1 MKQMK
6 NKLIAGAALASLAFG
21 LVACGDDSSSTVL
34 VVGGDDTE
42 LSSSSNDDASSSSV
56 KAESSSSVAKD
67 ASSSSAA
74 KDESSSSV
82 AKDESSSSAAKD
94 ESSSSVAE
102 ESSSSAED
110 VSSSSAEDV
119 VTAAVFGSD
128 YTTGELRWV
137 INGNKLSEKS
147 VAFFQ
152 DSKVIANGSDLYV
165 LERMKADNITKLN
178 SKELEEKGA
187 EAVVWQISLDD
198 NANPTDMV
206 FSGENAWVALQNAD
220 SLVMISTKDG
230 KISKSIKTTE
240 FAYEG
245 ETSPYIADIELNDGK
260 LYVLMQRYT
269 MDPTTWAT
277 TYPEGLLAIYDAST
291 GALKDTVQ
299 LLKKNPTA
307 MTFFDGNLYVASQG
321 EYNAA
326 YGTDADEERGIEKVN
341 LAEKKS
347 ELVVS
352 GKTLGGGIYAFVA
365 EDGIAYAAVYKAYGN
380 VPLAKVD
387 LAAKKASTVEGI
399 ADAEGSLA
407 VKGGVVYVGDR
418 SYGAEKI
425 FVVKDGKA
433 TAVESVEGALA
444 PYSITL
450 L

>member
-21 LVACGDDSSSTVL
+21 LVACGDDSSSSAL
-34 VVGGDDTE
+34 AAGDDTE
-42 LSSSSNDDASSSSV
+42 LGSSSNDDASSSSV
-56 KAESSSSVAKD
+56 KAESSSSVAK
-67 ASSSSAA
+67 
-74 KDESSSSV
+74 
-82 AKDESSSSAAKD
+82 
-94 ESSSSVAE
+94 E
-102 ESSSSAED
+102 ESSSSAEE

-119 VTAAVFGSD
+119 VTAVVFGTD

-137 INGNKLSEKS
+137 INGKKLSEKS

-165 LERMKADNITKLN
+165 LERMGADNITKLN
-178 SKELEEKGA
+178 PKELEEKV
-187 EAVVWQISLDD
+187 EKAVVWQIPLDD
-198 NANPTDMV
+198 GANPTDIA

-220 SLVMISTKDG
+220 SLVRISTKDG
-230 KISKSIKTTE
+230 KISKSIKTTD

-245 ETSPYIADIELNDGK
+245 ETSPYVADIELNDGK
-260 LYVLMQRYT
+260 LYVLMQRY
-269 MDPTTWAT
+269 MLDPATWAT
-277 TYPEGLLAIYDAST
+277 TYPKGLLAIYDAST
-291 GALKDTVQ
+291 GDLKDTVQ

-307 MTFFDGNLYVASQG
+307 MTFFDGSLYVASQG

-326 YGTDADEERGIEKVN
+326 YGTAADEERGIEKVN

-347 ELVVS
+347 ELIVS
-352 GKTLGGGIYAFVA
+352 GKTLGGGIYAFAA
-365 EDGIAYAAVYKAYGN
+365 EHGIAYAAIYKSYGD
-380 VPLAKVD
+380 VPLAKID
-387 LAAKKASTVEGI
+387 LAAKTASTVEGI

-418 SYGAEKI
+418 SFGAEKV

-433 TAVESVEGALA
+433 SAVETVEGALA

>member
-21 LVACGDDSSSTVL
+21 LVACGDDSSSSALAV
-34 VVGGDDTE
+34 GDDTE

-56 KAESSSSVAKD
+56 KAESSSSVAK
-67 ASSSSAA
+67 
-74 KDESSSSV
+74 
-82 AKDESSSSAAKD
+82 
-94 ESSSSVAE
+94 E
-102 ESSSSAED
+102 ESSSSAEE

-119 VTAAVFGSD
+119 VTAVVFGSD
-128 YTTGELRWV
+128 YKTGELRWV
-137 INGNKLSEKS
+137 INGKKLSEKS
-147 VAFFQ
+147 IAFIQ

-165 LERMKADNITKLN
+165 LERMGADNITKLN
-178 SKELEEKGA
+178 PKELEEKV
-187 EAVVWQISLDD
+187 EKAVVWQIPLDD
-198 NANPTDMV
+198 GANPTDV
-206 FSGENAWVALQNAD
+206 AFSGENAWIALQNAD
-220 SLVMISTKDG
+220 SLVRISTKDG
-230 KISKSIKTTE
+230 KISKSIKTTD

-245 ETSPYIADIELNDGK
+245 ETSPYVADIELNDGK
-260 LYVLMQRYT
+260 LYVLMQRY
-269 MDPTTWAT
+269 MLDPATWAT
-277 TYPEGLLAIYDAST
+277 TYPKGLLAIYDAST
-291 GALKDTVQ
+291 GDLKDTVQ

-307 MTFFDGNLYVASQG
+307 MTFFDGSLYVASQG

-347 ELVVS
+347 ELIVS
-352 GKTLGGGIYAFVA
+352 GKTLGGGIYAFAA
-365 EDGIAYAAVYKAYGN
+365 EHGIAYAAIYKSYGD
-380 VPLAKVD
+380 VPLAKID
-387 LAAKKASTVEGI
+387 LAAKTASTVEGI

-418 SYGAEKI
+418 SFGAEKV

-433 TAVESVEGALA
+433 SAVETVEGALA

>member
-21 LVACGDDSSSTVL
+21 LVACGDDSSSSAL
-34 VVGGDDTE
+34 AAGDDTE

-67 ASSSSAA
+67 
-74 KDESSSSV
+74 ECSSSV
-82 AKDESSSSAAKD
+82 AKDESSSSVAK
-94 ESSSSVAE
+94 E
-102 ESSSSAED
+102 ESSSSAEEVSSSSAEE

-119 VTAAVFGSD
+119 VTAVVFGSD
-128 YTTGELRWV
+128 YKTGELRWV
-137 INGNKLSEKS
+137 INGKKISEKS

-165 LERMKADNITKLN
+165 LERMGADNITKLN
-178 SKELEEKGA
+178 PKELEEKV
-187 EAVVWQISLDD
+187 EKAVVWQIPLDD
-198 NANPTDMV
+198 GANPTDV
-206 FSGENAWVALQNAD
+206 AFSGENAWVALQNAD
-220 SLVMISTKDG
+220 SLVRISTKDG
-230 KISKSIKTTE
+230 KISKSIKTTD

-245 ETSPYIADIELNDGK
+245 ETSPYVADIELNDGK
-260 LYVLMQRYT
+260 LYVLMQRY
-269 MDPTTWAT
+269 MLDPATWAT
-277 TYPEGLLAIYDAST
+277 TYPKGLLAIYDAST
-291 GALKDTVQ
+291 GDLKDTVQ

-307 MTFFDGNLYVASQG
+307 MTFFDGSLYVASQG

-347 ELVVS
+347 ELIVS
-352 GKTLGGGIYAFVA
+352 GKTLGGGIYAFAA
-365 EDGIAYAAVYKAYGN
+365 EHGIAYAAIYKSYGD
-380 VPLAKVD
+380 VPLAKID
-387 LAAKKASTVEGI
+387 LAAKTASTVEGI

-418 SYGAEKI
+418 SFGAEKV

-433 TAVESVEGALA
+433 SAVETVEGALA

>member
-21 LVACGDDSSSTVL
+21 LVACGDDSSSSALAV
-34 VVGGDDTE
+34 GDDTE
-42 LSSSSNDDASSSSV
+42 LSSSSNDDVSSSSV
-56 KAESSSSVAKD
+56 KAESSSSVAK
-67 ASSSSAA
+67 
-74 KDESSSSV
+74 
-82 AKDESSSSAAKD
+82 
-94 ESSSSVAE
+94 E
-102 ESSSSAED
+102 ESSSSAEE

-119 VTAAVFGSD
+119 VTAVVFGTD

-137 INGNKLSEKS
+137 INGKKISEKS

-165 LERMKADNITKLN
+165 LERMGADNITKLN
-178 SKELEEKGA
+178 PKELEEKV
-187 EAVVWQISLDD
+187 EKAVVWQIPLDD
-198 NANPTDMV
+198 GANPTDV
-206 FSGENAWVALQNAD
+206 AFSGENAWVALQNAD
-220 SLVMISTKDG
+220 SLVRISTKDG
-230 KISKSIKTTE
+230 KISKSIKTTD

-245 ETSPYIADIELNDGK
+245 ETSPYVADIELNDGK
-260 LYVLMQRYT
+260 LYVLMQRY
-269 MDPTTWAT
+269 MLDPATWAT
-277 TYPEGLLAIYDAST
+277 TYPKGLLAIYDAST
-291 GALKDTVQ
+291 GDLKDTVQ

-307 MTFFDGNLYVASQG
+307 MTFFDGSLYVASQG

-347 ELVVS
+347 ELIVS
-352 GKTLGGGIYAFVA
+352 GKTLGGGIYAFAA
-365 EDGIAYAAVYKAYGN
+365 EHGIAYAAIYKSYGD
-380 VPLAKVD
+380 VPLAKID
-387 LAAKKASTVEGI
+387 LAAKTASTVEGI

-418 SYGAEKI
+418 SFGAEKV

-433 TAVESVEGALA
+433 SAVETVEGALA

>member
-21 LVACGDDSSSTVL
+21 LVACGDDSSSSAL
-34 VVGGDDTE
+34 AAGDDTE

-67 ASSSSAA
+67 
-74 KDESSSSV
+74 ECSSSV
-82 AKDESSSSAAKD
+82 AKDESSSSVAK
-94 ESSSSVAE
+94 E
-102 ESSSSAED
+102 ESSSSAEE

-119 VTAAVFGSD
+119 VTAVVFGSD
-128 YTTGELRWV
+128 YKTGELRWV
-137 INGNKLSEKS
+137 INGKKISEKS

-165 LERMKADNITKLN
+165 LERMGADNITKLN
-178 SKELEEKGA
+178 PKELEEKV
-187 EAVVWQISLDD
+187 EKAVVWQIPLDD
-198 NANPTDMV
+198 GANPTDV
-206 FSGENAWVALQNAD
+206 AFSGENAWVALQNAD
-220 SLVMISTKDG
+220 SLVRISTKDG
-230 KISKSIKTTE
+230 KISKSIKTTD

-245 ETSPYIADIELNDGK
+245 ETSPYVADIELNDGK
-260 LYVLMQRYT
+260 LYVLMQRY
-269 MDPTTWAT
+269 MLDPATWAT
-277 TYPEGLLAIYDAST
+277 TYPKGLLAIYDAST
-291 GALKDTVQ
+291 GDLKDTVQ
-299 LLKKNPTA
+299 LQKKNPTA
-307 MTFFDGNLYVASQG
+307 MTFFDGSLYVASQG

-347 ELVVS
+347 ELIVS
-352 GKTLGGGIYAFVA
+352 GKTLGGGIYAFAA
-365 EDGIAYAAVYKAYGN
+365 EHGIAYAAIYKSYGD
-380 VPLAKVD
+380 VPLAKID
-387 LAAKKASTVEGI
+387 LAAKTASTVEGI

-418 SYGAEKI
+418 SSGAEKV

-433 TAVESVEGALA
+433 SAVETVEGALA

>member
-21 LVACGDDSSSTVL
+21 LVACGDDSSSSAL
-34 VVGGDDTE
+34 AAGDDTE

-67 ASSSSAA
+67 
-74 KDESSSSV
+74 ECSSSV
-82 AKDESSSSAAKD
+82 AKDESSSSVAK
-94 ESSSSVAE
+94 E
-102 ESSSSAED
+102 ESSSSAEE

-119 VTAAVFGSD
+119 VTAVVFGSD
-128 YTTGELRWV
+128 YKTGELRWV
-137 INGNKLSEKS
+137 INGKKISEKS

-165 LERMKADNITKLN
+165 LERMGADNITKLN
-178 SKELEEKGA
+178 PKELEEKV
-187 EAVVWQISLDD
+187 EKAVVWQIPLDD
-198 NANPTDMV
+198 GANPTDV
-206 FSGENAWVALQNAD
+206 AFSGENAWVALQNAD
-220 SLVMISTKDG
+220 SLVRISTKDG
-230 KISKSIKTTE
+230 KISKSIKTTD

-245 ETSPYIADIELNDGK
+245 ETSPYVADIELNDGK
-260 LYVLMQRYT
+260 LYVLMQRY
-269 MDPTTWAT
+269 MLDPATWAT
-277 TYPEGLLAIYDAST
+277 TYPKGLLAIYDAST
-291 GALKDTVQ
+291 GDLKDTVQ

-307 MTFFDGNLYVASQG
+307 MTFFDGSLYVASQG

-347 ELVVS
+347 ELIVS
-352 GKTLGGGIYAFVA
+352 GKTLGGGIYAFAA
-365 EDGIAYAAVYKAYGN
+365 EHGIAYAAIYKSYGD
-380 VPLAKVD
+380 VPLAKID
-387 LAAKKASTVEGI
+387 LAAKTASTVEGI

-418 SYGAEKI
+418 SFGAEKV

-433 TAVESVEGALA
+433 SAVETVEGALA

>member
-21 LVACGDDSSSTVL
+21 LVACGDDSSSSAL
-34 VVGGDDTE
+34 AAGDDTE

-56 KAESSSSVAKD
+56 KAESSSSVAK
-67 ASSSSAA
+67 
-74 KDESSSSV
+74 
-82 AKDESSSSAAKD
+82 
-94 ESSSSVAE
+94 E
-102 ESSSSAED
+102 ESSSSAEE

-119 VTAAVFGSD
+119 VTAVVFGSD
-128 YTTGELRWV
+128 YKTGELRWV
-137 INGNKLSEKS
+137 INGKKLSEKS
-147 VAFFQ
+147 IAFIQ

-165 LERMKADNITKLN
+165 LERMGADNITKLN
-178 SKELEEKGA
+178 PKELEEKV
-187 EAVVWQISLDD
+187 EKAVVWQIPLDD
-198 NANPTDMV
+198 GANPTDV
-206 FSGENAWVALQNAD
+206 AFSGENAWVALQNAD
-220 SLVMISTKDG
+220 SLVRISTKDG
-230 KISKSIKTTE
+230 KISKSIKTTD

-245 ETSPYIADIELNDGK
+245 ETSPYVADIELNDGK
-260 LYVLMQRYT
+260 LYVLMQRY
-269 MDPTTWAT
+269 MLDPATWAT
-277 TYPEGLLAIYDAST
+277 TYPKGLLAIYDAST
-291 GALKDTVQ
+291 GDLKDTVQ

-307 MTFFDGNLYVASQG
+307 MTFFDGSLYVASQG

-347 ELVVS
+347 ELIVS
-352 GKTLGGGIYAFVA
+352 GKTLGGGIYAFAA
-365 EDGIAYAAVYKAYGN
+365 EHGIAYAAIYRSYGD
-380 VPLAKVD
+380 VPLAKID
-387 LAAKKASTVEGI
+387 LAAKTASTVEGI

-418 SYGAEKI
+418 SFGAEKV

-433 TAVESVEGALA
+433 SAVETVEGALA

>member
-21 LVACGDDSSSTVL
+21 LVACGDDSSSSAL
-34 VVGGDDTE
+34 AAGDDTE

-56 KAESSSSVAKD
+56 KAESSSSVAK
-67 ASSSSAA
+67 
-74 KDESSSSV
+74 
-82 AKDESSSSAAKD
+82 
-94 ESSSSVAE
+94 E
-102 ESSSSAED
+102 ESSSSAEE

-119 VTAAVFGSD
+119 VTAVVFGSD
-128 YTTGELRWV
+128 YKTGELRWV
-137 INGNKLSEKS
+137 INGKKLSEKS
-147 VAFFQ
+147 IAFIQ

-165 LERMKADNITKLN
+165 LERMGADNITKLN
-178 SKELEEKGA
+178 PKELEEKV
-187 EAVVWQISLDD
+187 EKAVVWQIPLDD
-198 NANPTDMV
+198 GANPTDIA
-206 FSGENAWVALQNAD
+206 FSGENAWIALQNAD
-220 SLVMISTKDG
+220 SLVRISTKDG
-230 KISKSIKTTE
+230 KISKSIKTTD

-245 ETSPYIADIELNDGK
+245 ETSPYVADIELNDGK
-260 LYVLMQRYT
+260 LYVLMQRY
-269 MDPTTWAT
+269 MLDPATWAT
-277 TYPEGLLAIYDAST
+277 TYPKGLLAIYDAST
-291 GALKDTVQ
+291 GDLKDTVQ

-307 MTFFDGNLYVASQG
+307 MTFFDGSLYVASQG

-347 ELVVS
+347 ELIVS
-352 GKTLGGGIYAFVA
+352 GKTLGGGIYAFAA
-365 EDGIAYAAVYKAYGN
+365 EHGIAYAAIYKSYGD
-380 VPLAKVD
+380 VPLAKID
-387 LAAKKASTVEGI
+387 LAAKTASTVEGI

-418 SYGAEKI
+418 SSGAEKV

-433 TAVESVEGALA
+433 SAVETVEGALA

>member
-21 LVACGDDSSSTVL
+21 LVACGDDSSSSALAV
-34 VVGGDDTE
+34 GDDTE
-42 LSSSSNDDASSSSV
+42 LSSSSNDDVSSSSV
-56 KAESSSSVAKD
+56 KAESSSSVAK
-67 ASSSSAA
+67 
-74 KDESSSSV
+74 
-82 AKDESSSSAAKD
+82 
-94 ESSSSVAE
+94 E
-102 ESSSSAED
+102 ESSSSAEE

-119 VTAAVFGSD
+119 VTAAVFGTD

-137 INGNKLSEKS
+137 INGKKLSEKS

-165 LERMKADNITKLN
+165 LERMGADNITKLN
-178 SKELEEKGA
+178 PKELEEKV
-187 EAVVWQISLDD
+187 EKAVVWQIPLDD
-198 NANPTDMV
+198 GANPTDV
-206 FSGENAWVALQNAD
+206 AFSGENAWVALQNAD
-220 SLVMISTKDG
+220 SLVRISTKDG
-230 KISKSIKTTE
+230 KISKSIKTTD

-245 ETSPYIADIELNDGK
+245 ETSPYVADIELNDGK
-260 LYVLMQRYT
+260 LYVLMQRY
-269 MDPTTWAT
+269 MLDPATWAT
-277 TYPEGLLAIYDAST
+277 TYPKGLLAIYDAST
-291 GALKDTVQ
+291 GDLKDTVQ

-307 MTFFDGNLYVASQG
+307 MTFFDGSLYVASQG

-347 ELVVS
+347 ELIVS
-352 GKTLGGGIYAFVA
+352 GKTLGGGIYAFAA
-365 EDGIAYAAVYKAYGN
+365 EHGIAYAAIYKSYGD
-380 VPLAKVD
+380 VPLAKID
-387 LAAKKASTVEGI
+387 LAAKTASTVEGI

-418 SYGAEKI
+418 SFGAEKV

-433 TAVESVEGALA
+433 SAVETVEGALA

>member
-21 LVACGDDSSSTVL
+21 LVACGDDSSSSALAV
-34 VVGGDDTE
+34 GDDTE
-42 LSSSSNDDASSSSV
+42 LSSSSNDDVSSSSV
-56 KAESSSSVAKD
+56 KAESSSSVAK
-67 ASSSSAA
+67 
-74 KDESSSSV
+74 
-82 AKDESSSSAAKD
+82 
-94 ESSSSVAE
+94 E
-102 ESSSSAED
+102 ESSSSAEE

-128 YTTGELRWV
+128 YKTGELRWV
-137 INGNKLSEKS
+137 INGKKISEKS

-165 LERMKADNITKLN
+165 LERMGADNITKLN
-178 SKELEEKGA
+178 PKELEEKV
-187 EAVVWQISLDD
+187 EKAVVWQIPLDD
-198 NANPTDMV
+198 GANPTDV
-206 FSGENAWVALQNAD
+206 AFSGENAWVALQNAD
-220 SLVMISTKDG
+220 SLVRISTKDG
-230 KISKSIKTTE
+230 KISKSIKTTD
-240 FAYEG
+240 FVYEG
-245 ETSPYIADIELNDGK
+245 ETSPYVADIELNDGK
-260 LYVLMQRYT
+260 LYVLMQRY
-269 MDPTTWAT
+269 MLDPATWAT
-277 TYPEGLLAIYDAST
+277 TYPKGLLAIYDAST
-291 GALKDTVQ
+291 GDLKDTVQ

-307 MTFFDGNLYVASQG
+307 MTFFDGSLYVASQG

-347 ELVVS
+347 ELIVS
-352 GKTLGGGIYAFVA
+352 GKTLGGGIYAFAA
-365 EDGIAYAAVYKAYGN
+365 EHGIAYAAIYKSYGD
-380 VPLAKVD
+380 VPLAKID
-387 LAAKKASTVEGI
+387 LAAKTASTVEGI

-418 SYGAEKI
+418 SFGAEKV

-433 TAVESVEGALA
+433 SAVETVEGALA

>member
-21 LVACGDDSSSTVL
+21 LVACGDDSSSSAL
-34 VVGGDDTE
+34 AAGDDTE

-56 KAESSSSVAKD
+56 KAESSSSVAK
-67 ASSSSAA
+67 
-74 KDESSSSV
+74 
-82 AKDESSSSAAKD
+82 
-94 ESSSSVAE
+94 E
-102 ESSSSAED
+102 ESSSSAEE

-119 VTAAVFGSD
+119 VTAVVFGSD
-128 YTTGELRWV
+128 YKTGELRWV
-137 INGNKLSEKS
+137 INGKKLSEKS
-147 VAFFQ
+147 IAFIQ

-165 LERMKADNITKLN
+165 LERMGADNITKLN
-178 SKELEEKGA
+178 PKELEEKV
-187 EAVVWQISLDD
+187 EKAVVWQIPLDD
-198 NANPTDMV
+198 GANPTDV
-206 FSGENAWVALQNAD
+206 AFSGENAWVALQNAD
-220 SLVMISTKDG
+220 SLVRISTKDG
-230 KISKSIKTTE
+230 KISKSIKTTD

-245 ETSPYIADIELNDGK
+245 ETSPYVADIELNDGK

-269 MDPTTWAT
+269 LDPATWAT
-277 TYPEGLLAIYDAST
+277 TYPKGLLAIYDAST
-291 GALKDTVQ
+291 GDLKDTVQ

-307 MTFFDGNLYVASQG
+307 MTFFDGSLYVASQG

-347 ELVVS
+347 ELIVS
-352 GKTLGGGIYAFVA
+352 GKTLGGGIYAFAA
-365 EDGIAYAAVYKAYGN
+365 EHGIAYAAIYKSYGD
-380 VPLAKVD
+380 VPLAKID
-387 LAAKKASTVEGI
+387 LAAKTASTVEGI

-418 SYGAEKI
+418 SFGAEKV

-433 TAVESVEGALA
+433 SAVETVEGALA

>member
-21 LVACGDDSSSTVL
+21 LVACGDDSSSSAL
-34 VVGGDDTE
+34 AAGDDTE

-56 KAESSSSVAKD
+56 KAESSSSVAK
-67 ASSSSAA
+67 
-74 KDESSSSV
+74 
-82 AKDESSSSAAKD
+82 
-94 ESSSSVAE
+94 E
-102 ESSSSAED
+102 ESSSSAEE

-119 VTAAVFGSD
+119 VTAVVFGSD
-128 YTTGELRWV
+128 YKTGELRWV
-137 INGNKLSEKS
+137 INGKKLSEKS
-147 VAFFQ
+147 IAFIQ

-165 LERMKADNITKLN
+165 LERMGADNITKLN
-178 SKELEEKGA
+178 PKELEEKV
-187 EAVVWQISLDD
+187 EKAVVWQIPLDD
-198 NANPTDMV
+198 GANPTDV
-206 FSGENAWVALQNAD
+206 AFSGENAWVALQNAD
-220 SLVMISTKDG
+220 SLVRISTKDG
-230 KISKSIKTTE
+230 KISKSIKTTD

-245 ETSPYIADIELNDGK
+245 ETSPYVADIELNDGK
-260 LYVLMQRYT
+260 LYVLMQRY
-269 MDPTTWAT
+269 MLDPATWAT
-277 TYPEGLLAIYDAST
+277 TYPKGLLAIYDAST
-291 GALKDTVQ
+291 GDLKDTVQ

-307 MTFFDGNLYVASQG
+307 MTFFDGSLYVASQG

-347 ELVVS
+347 ELIVS
-352 GKTLGGGIYAFVA
+352 GKTLGGGIYAFAA
-365 EDGIAYAAVYKAYGN
+365 EHGIAYAAIYKSYGD
-380 VPLAKVD
+380 VPLAKID
-387 LAAKKASTVEGI
+387 LAAKTASTVEGI

-418 SYGAEKI
+418 SFGAEKV

-433 TAVESVEGALA
+433 SAVETVEGALA

>member
-21 LVACGDDSSSTVL
+21 LVACGDDSSSSAL
-34 VVGGDDTE
+34 AAGDDTE

-67 ASSSSAA
+67 
-74 KDESSSSV
+74 ECSSSV
-82 AKDESSSSAAKD
+82 AKDESSSSVAK
-94 ESSSSVAE
+94 E
-102 ESSSSAED
+102 ESSSSAEE

-119 VTAAVFGSD
+119 VTAAVFGTD

-137 INGNKLSEKS
+137 INGKKLSEKS
-147 VAFFQ
+147 IAFIQ

-165 LERMKADNITKLN
+165 LERMGADNITKLN
-178 SKELEEKGA
+178 PKELEEKV
-187 EAVVWQISLDD
+187 EKAVVWQIPLDD
-198 NANPTDMV
+198 GANPTDV
-206 FSGENAWVALQNAD
+206 AFSGENAWVALQNAD
-220 SLVMISTKDG
+220 SLVRISTKDG
-230 KISKSIKTTE
+230 KISKSIKTTD

-245 ETSPYIADIELNDGK
+245 ETSPYVADIELNDGK

-269 MDPTTWAT
+269 LDPATWAT
-277 TYPEGLLAIYDAST
+277 TYPKGLLAIYDAST
-291 GALKDTVQ
+291 GDLKDTVQ

-307 MTFFDGNLYVASQG
+307 MTFFDGSLYVASQG

-347 ELVVS
+347 ELIVS
-352 GKTLGGGIYAFVA
+352 GKTLGGGIYAFAA
-365 EDGIAYAAVYKAYGN
+365 EHGIAYAAIYKSYGD
-380 VPLAKVD
+380 VPLAKID
-387 LAAKKASTVEGI
+387 LAAKTASTVEGI

-418 SYGAEKI
+418 SSGAEKV

-433 TAVESVEGALA
+433 SAVETVEGALA

>member
-21 LVACGDDSSSTVL
+21 LVACGDDSSSSAL
-34 VVGGDDTE
+34 AAGDDTE

-67 ASSSSAA
+67 
-74 KDESSSSV
+74 ECSSSV
-82 AKDESSSSAAKD
+82 AKDESSSSVAK
-94 ESSSSVAE
+94 E
-102 ESSSSAED
+102 ESSSSAEE

-119 VTAAVFGSD
+119 VTAAVFGTD

-137 INGNKLSEKS
+137 INGKKISEKS

-165 LERMKADNITKLN
+165 LERMGADNITKLN
-178 SKELEEKGA
+178 PKELEEKV
-187 EAVVWQISLDD
+187 EKAVVWQIPLDD
-198 NANPTDMV
+198 GANPTDV
-206 FSGENAWVALQNAD
+206 AFSGENAWVALQNAD
-220 SLVMISTKDG
+220 SLVRISTKDG
-230 KISKSIKTTE
+230 KISKSIKTTD

-245 ETSPYIADIELNDGK
+245 ETSPYVADIELNDGK

-269 MDPTTWAT
+269 LDPATWAT
-277 TYPEGLLAIYDAST
+277 TYPKGLLAIYDAST
-291 GALKDTVQ
+291 GDLKDTVQ

-307 MTFFDGNLYVASQG
+307 MTFFDGSLYVASQG

-347 ELVVS
+347 ELIVS
-352 GKTLGGGIYAFVA
+352 GKTLGGGIYAFAA
-365 EDGIAYAAVYKAYGN
+365 EHGIAYAAIYKSYGD
-380 VPLAKVD
+380 VPLAKID
-387 LAAKKASTVEGI
+387 LAAKTASTVEGI

-418 SYGAEKI
+418 SFGAEKV

-433 TAVESVEGALA
+433 SAVETVEGALA

>member
-21 LVACGDDSSSTVL
+21 LVACGDDSSSSAL
-34 VVGGDDTE
+34 AAGDDTE

-56 KAESSSSVAKD
+56 TAESSSSVAK
-67 ASSSSAA
+67 
-74 KDESSSSV
+74 
-82 AKDESSSSAAKD
+82 
-94 ESSSSVAE
+94 E
-102 ESSSSAED
+102 ESSSSAEE

-119 VTAAVFGSD
+119 VTAVVFGSD
-128 YTTGELRWV
+128 YKTGELRWV
-137 INGNKLSEKS
+137 INGKKLSEKS
-147 VAFFQ
+147 IAFIQ

-165 LERMKADNITKLN
+165 LERMGADNITKLN
-178 SKELEEKGA
+178 PKELEEKV
-187 EAVVWQISLDD
+187 EKAVVWQIPLDD
-198 NANPTDMV
+198 GANPTDV
-206 FSGENAWVALQNAD
+206 AFSGENAWVALQNAD
-220 SLVMISTKDG
+220 SLVRISTKDG
-230 KISKSIKTTE
+230 KISKSIKTTD

-245 ETSPYIADIELNDGK
+245 ETSPYVADIELNDGK
-260 LYVLMQRYT
+260 LYVLMQRY
-269 MDPTTWAT
+269 MLDPATWAT
-277 TYPEGLLAIYDAST
+277 TYPKGLLAIYDAST
-291 GALKDTVQ
+291 GDLKDTVQ

-307 MTFFDGNLYVASQG
+307 MTFFDGSLYVASQG

-347 ELVVS
+347 ELIVS
-352 GKTLGGGIYAFVA
+352 GKTLGGGIYAFAA
-365 EDGIAYAAVYKAYGN
+365 EHGIAYAAIYKSYGD
-380 VPLAKVD
+380 VPLAKID
-387 LAAKKASTVEGI
+387 LAAKTASTVEGI

-418 SYGAEKI
+418 SSGAEKV

-433 TAVESVEGALA
+433 SAVETVEGALA

>member
-34 VVGGDDTE
+34 VVGDDTE
-42 LSSSSNDDASSSSV
+42 LSSSSKDDA
-56 KAESSSSVAKD
+56 
-67 ASSSSAA
+67 
-74 KDESSSSV
+74 
-82 AKDESSSSAAKD
+82 
-94 ESSSSVAE
+94 SSSSVAE
-102 ESSSSAED
+102 ESSSSVENA
-110 VSSSSAEDV
+110 
-119 VTAAVFGSD
+119 VTAVVFGSD
-128 YTTGELRWV
+128 YKSGELRW
-137 INGNKLSEKS
+137 IDKDGKLSKKS
-147 VAFFQ
+147 VSFFQ

-165 LERMKADNITKLN
+165 LERMGADNITKLN
-178 SKELEEKGA
+178 PNELEEKA
-187 EAVVWQISLDD
+187 EKAVTWQTSLDD
-198 NANPTDMV
+198 GANPTDMA

-220 SLVMISTKDG
+220 SLVQISTKDG
-230 KISKSIKTTE
+230 KISKSIKTTK
-240 FAYEG
+240 FAHEG
-245 ETSPYIADIELNDGK
+245 ETSPYVTDIELNDGK

-269 MDPTTWAT
+269 MDPTTWVT
-277 TYPEGLLAIYDAST
+277 TYPAGLLAIYDAST
-291 GALKDTVQ
+291 GDLKDTVQ

-307 MTFFDGNLYVASQG
+307 MTFFDGSIYVASQG
-321 EYNAA
+321 EYNDA

-341 LAEKKS
+341 LSEKKS

-352 GKTLGGGIYAFVA
+352 GKTLGGGIYAFAA
-365 EDGIAYAAVYKAYGN
+365 EEGIAYAAVYKAYGN

-387 LAAKKASTVEGI
+387 LAAKKVSTVEGI

-418 SYGAEKI
+418 SFGAEKV

>member
-21 LVACGDDSSSTVL
+21 LVACGDDSSSSAL
-34 VVGGDDTE
+34 AAGDDTE

-67 ASSSSAA
+67 
-74 KDESSSSV
+74 ECSSSV
-82 AKDESSSSAAKD
+82 AKDESSSSVAK
-94 ESSSSVAE
+94 E
-102 ESSSSAED
+102 ESSSSAEE

-119 VTAAVFGSD
+119 VTAAVFGTD

-137 INGNKLSEKS
+137 INGKKISEKS

-165 LERMKADNITKLN
+165 LERMGADNITKLN
-178 SKELEEKGA
+178 PKELEEKV
-187 EAVVWQISLDD
+187 EKAVVWQIPLDD
-198 NANPTDMV
+198 GANPTDV
-206 FSGENAWVALQNAD
+206 AFSGENAWVALQNAD
-220 SLVMISTKDG
+220 SLVRISTKDG
-230 KISKSIKTTE
+230 KISKSIKTTD

-245 ETSPYIADIELNDGK
+245 ETSPYVADIELNDGK
-260 LYVLMQRYT
+260 LYVLMQRY
-269 MDPTTWAT
+269 MLDPATWAT
-277 TYPEGLLAIYDAST
+277 TYPKGLLAIYDAST
-291 GALKDTVQ
+291 GDLKDTVQ

-307 MTFFDGNLYVASQG
+307 MTFFDGSLYVASQG

-347 ELVVS
+347 ELIVS
-352 GKTLGGGIYAFVA
+352 GKTLGGGIYAFAA
-365 EDGIAYAAVYKAYGN
+365 EHGIAYAAIYKSYGD
-380 VPLAKVD
+380 VPLAKID
-387 LAAKKASTVEGI
+387 LAAKTASTVEGI

-418 SYGAEKI
+418 SFGAEKV

-433 TAVESVEGALA
+433 SAVETVEGALA

>member
-21 LVACGDDSSSTVL
+21 LVACGDDSSSSAL
-34 VVGGDDTE
+34 AAGDDTE

-67 ASSSSAA
+67 
-74 KDESSSSV
+74 ECSSSV
-82 AKDESSSSAAKD
+82 AKDESSSSVAK
-94 ESSSSVAE
+94 E
-102 ESSSSAED
+102 ESSSSAEE

-119 VTAAVFGSD
+119 VTAAVFGTD

-137 INGNKLSEKS
+137 INGKKISEKS

-165 LERMKADNITKLN
+165 LERMGADNITKLN
-178 SKELEEKGA
+178 PKELEEKV
-187 EAVVWQISLDD
+187 EKAVVWQIPLDD
-198 NANPTDMV
+198 GANPTDV
-206 FSGENAWVALQNAD
+206 AFSGENAWVALQNAD
-220 SLVMISTKDG
+220 SLVRISTKDG
-230 KISKSIKTTE
+230 KISKSIKTTD

-245 ETSPYIADIELNDGK
+245 ETSSYVADIELNDGK
-260 LYVLMQRYT
+260 LYVLMQRY
-269 MDPTTWAT
+269 MLDPATWAT
-277 TYPEGLLAIYDAST
+277 TYPKGLLAIYDAST
-291 GALKDTVQ
+291 GDLKDTVQ

-307 MTFFDGNLYVASQG
+307 MTFFDGSLYVASQG

-347 ELVVS
+347 ELIVS
-352 GKTLGGGIYAFVA
+352 GKTLGGGIYAFAA
-365 EDGIAYAAVYKAYGN
+365 EHGIAYAAIYKSYGD
-380 VPLAKVD
+380 VPLAKID
-387 LAAKKASTVEGI
+387 LAAKTASTVEGI

-418 SYGAEKI
+418 SFGAEKV

-433 TAVESVEGALA
+433 SAVETVEGALA

>member
-34 VVGGDDTE
+34 VVGDDAE

-67 ASSSSAA
+67 KSSSSVA

-82 AKDESSSSAAKD
+82 AKDESSSSAVKDESSSSAKD
-94 ESSSSVAE
+94 ESSSSVE
-102 ESSSSAED
+102 E

-137 INGNKLSEKS
+137 INGKKISEKS
-147 VAFFQ
+147 IAFLQ

-198 NANPTDMV
+198 NANPVDLA
-206 FSGENAWVALQNAD
+206 FDGENAWVALQNAD
-220 SLVMISTKDG
+220 SLVKISTKDG
-230 KISKSIKTTE
+230 KISKSIKTTD

-245 ETSPYIADIELNDGK
+245 EASPYVADIELNGGK

-269 MDPTTWAT
+269 SDPATWVT
-277 TYPEGLLAIYDAST
+277 TYPQGLLAIYDAST
-291 GALKDTVQ
+291 GDLKDTVQ

-307 MTFFDGNLYVASQG
+307 MTFFDGSLYVASQG

-341 LAEKKS
+341 IAEKKS

-352 GKTLGGGIYAFVA
+352 GKTLGGGIYSFAA
-365 EDGIAYAAVYKAYGN
+365 EDGIAYAAIYKAYGD
-380 VPLAKVD
+380 VPLAKID

-399 ADAEGSLA
+399 VDAEGSLA

-418 SYGAEKI
+418 SYANEKV

-433 TAVESVEGALA
+433 SAVESVEGALA

>member
-21 LVACGDDSSSTVL
+21 LVACGDDSSSSAL
-34 VVGGDDTE
+34 AAGDDTE

-67 ASSSSAA
+67 
-74 KDESSSSV
+74 ECSSSV
-82 AKDESSSSAAKD
+82 AKDESSSSVAK
-94 ESSSSVAE
+94 E
-102 ESSSSAED
+102 ESSSSAEE

-119 VTAAVFGSD
+119 VTAVVFGSD
-128 YTTGELRWV
+128 YKTGELRWV
-137 INGNKLSEKS
+137 INGKKISEKS

-165 LERMKADNITKLN
+165 LERMGADNITKLN
-178 SKELEEKGA
+178 PKELEEKV
-187 EAVVWQISLDD
+187 EKAVVWQIPLDD
-198 NANPTDMV
+198 GANPTDIA

-220 SLVMISTKDG
+220 SLVRISTKDG
-230 KISKSIKTTE
+230 KISKSIKTTD

-245 ETSPYIADIELNDGK
+245 ETSPYVADIELNDGK
-260 LYVLMQRYT
+260 LYVLMQRY
-269 MDPTTWAT
+269 MLDPATWAT
-277 TYPEGLLAIYDAST
+277 TYPKGLLAIYDAST
-291 GALKDTVQ
+291 GDLKDTVQ

-307 MTFFDGNLYVASQG
+307 MTFFDGSLYVASQG

-347 ELVVS
+347 ELIVS
-352 GKTLGGGIYAFVA
+352 GKTLGGGIYAFAA
-365 EDGIAYAAVYKAYGN
+365 EHGIAYAAIYKSYGD
-380 VPLAKVD
+380 VPLAKID
-387 LAAKKASTVEGI
+387 LAAKTASTVEGI

-418 SYGAEKI
+418 SFGAEKV

-433 TAVESVEGALA
+433 SAVETVEGALA

>member
-21 LVACGDDSSSTVL
+21 LVACGDDSSSSAL
-34 VVGGDDTE
+34 AAGDDTE
-42 LSSSSNDDASSSSV
+42 LGSSSNDDASSSSV
-56 KAESSSSVAKD
+56 KAESSSSVAK
-67 ASSSSAA
+67 
-74 KDESSSSV
+74 
-82 AKDESSSSAAKD
+82 
-94 ESSSSVAE
+94 E
-102 ESSSSAED
+102 ESSSSAEE

-119 VTAAVFGSD
+119 VTAAVFGTD

-137 INGNKLSEKS
+137 INGKKISEKS

-165 LERMKADNITKLN
+165 LERMGADNITKLN
-178 SKELEEKGA
+178 PKELEEKV
-187 EAVVWQISLDD
+187 EKAVVWQIPLDD
-198 NANPTDMV
+198 GANPTDV
-206 FSGENAWVALQNAD
+206 AFSGENAWVALQNAD
-220 SLVMISTKDG
+220 SLVRISTKDG
-230 KISKSIKTTE
+230 KISKSIKTTD

-245 ETSPYIADIELNDGK
+245 ETSPYVADIELNDGK
-260 LYVLMQRYT
+260 LYVLMQRY
-269 MDPTTWAT
+269 MLDPATWAT
-277 TYPEGLLAIYDAST
+277 TYPKGLLAIYDAST
-291 GALKDTVQ
+291 GDLKDTVQ

-307 MTFFDGNLYVASQG
+307 MTFFDGSLYVASQG

-347 ELVVS
+347 ELIVS
-352 GKTLGGGIYAFVA
+352 GKTLGGGIYAFAA
-365 EDGIAYAAVYKAYGN
+365 EHGIAYAAIYKSYGD
-380 VPLAKVD
+380 VPLAKID
-387 LAAKKASTVEGI
+387 LAAKTASTVEGI

-418 SYGAEKI
+418 SFGAEKV

-433 TAVESVEGALA
+433 SAVETVEGALA

>member
-21 LVACGDDSSSTVL
+21 LVACGDDSSSSAL
-34 VVGGDDTE
+34 AAGDDTE

-56 KAESSSSVAKD
+56 TAESSSSVAK
-67 ASSSSAA
+67 
-74 KDESSSSV
+74 
-82 AKDESSSSAAKD
+82 
-94 ESSSSVAE
+94 E
-102 ESSSSAED
+102 ESSSSAEE

-119 VTAAVFGSD
+119 VTAVVFGSD
-128 YTTGELRWV
+128 YKTGELRWV
-137 INGNKLSEKS
+137 INGKKLSEKS
-147 VAFFQ
+147 IAFIQ

-165 LERMKADNITKLN
+165 LERMGADNITKLN
-178 SKELEEKGA
+178 PKELEEKV
-187 EAVVWQISLDD
+187 EKAVVWQIPLDD
-198 NANPTDMV
+198 GANPTDIA
-206 FSGENAWVALQNAD
+206 FSGENAWIALQNAD
-220 SLVMISTKDG
+220 SLVRISTKDG
-230 KISKSIKTTE
+230 KISKSIKTTD

-245 ETSPYIADIELNDGK
+245 ETSPYVADIELNDGK
-260 LYVLMQRYT
+260 LYVLMQRY
-269 MDPTTWAT
+269 MLDPATWAT
-277 TYPEGLLAIYDAST
+277 TYPKGLLAIYDAST
-291 GALKDTVQ
+291 GDLKDTVQ

-307 MTFFDGNLYVASQG
+307 MTFFDGSLYVASQG

-347 ELVVS
+347 ELIVS
-352 GKTLGGGIYAFVA
+352 GKTLGGGIYAFAA
-365 EDGIAYAAVYKAYGN
+365 EHGIAYAAIYKSYGD
-380 VPLAKVD
+380 VPLAKID
-387 LAAKKASTVEGI
+387 LAAKTASTVEGI

-418 SYGAEKI
+418 SSGAEKV

-433 TAVESVEGALA
+433 SAVETVEGALA

>member
-21 LVACGDDSSSTVL
+21 LVACGDDSSSSALAV
-34 VVGGDDTE
+34 GDDTE
-42 LSSSSNDDASSSSV
+42 LSSSSNDDVSSSSV
-56 KAESSSSVAKD
+56 KAESSSSVAK
-67 ASSSSAA
+67 
-74 KDESSSSV
+74 
-82 AKDESSSSAAKD
+82 
-94 ESSSSVAE
+94 E
-102 ESSSSAED
+102 ESSSSAEE

-119 VTAAVFGSD
+119 VTAVVFGSD
-128 YTTGELRWV
+128 YKTGELRWV
-137 INGNKLSEKS
+137 INGKKISEKS

-165 LERMKADNITKLN
+165 LERMGADNITKLN
-178 SKELEEKGA
+178 PKELEEKV
-187 EAVVWQISLDD
+187 EKAVVWQIPLDD
-198 NANPTDMV
+198 GANPTDV
-206 FSGENAWVALQNAD
+206 AFSGENAWVALQNAD
-220 SLVMISTKDG
+220 SLVRISTKDG
-230 KISKSIKTTE
+230 KISKSIKTTD

-245 ETSPYIADIELNDGK
+245 ETSPYVADIELNDGK
-260 LYVLMQRYT
+260 LYVLMQRY
-269 MDPTTWAT
+269 MLDPATWAT
-277 TYPEGLLAIYDAST
+277 TYPKGLLAIYDAST
-291 GALKDTVQ
+291 GDLKDTVQ

-307 MTFFDGNLYVASQG
+307 MTFFDGSLYVASQG

-347 ELVVS
+347 ELIVS
-352 GKTLGGGIYAFVA
+352 GKTLGGGIYAFAA
-365 EDGIAYAAVYKAYGN
+365 EHGIAYAAIYKSYGD
-380 VPLAKVD
+380 VPLAKID
-387 LAAKKASTVEGI
+387 LAAKTASTVEGI

-418 SYGAEKI
+418 SFGAEKV

-433 TAVESVEGALA
+433 SAVETVEGALA

>member
-56 KAESSSSVAKD
+56 
-67 ASSSSAA
+67 
-74 KDESSSSV
+74 
-82 AKDESSSSAAKD
+82 
-94 ESSSSVAE
+94 AE
-102 ESSSSAED
+102 ESSSSVENT
-110 VSSSSAEDV
+110 

-128 YTTGELRWV
+128 YKTGELRW
-137 INGNKLSEKS
+137 IDKDGKLSKKS
-147 VAFFQ
+147 IAFFQ

-165 LERMKADNITKLN
+165 LERMGADNISKLN
-178 SKELEEKGA
+178 PNELEEKA
-187 EAVVWQISLDD
+187 EKAVAWQTSLDD
-198 NANPTDMV
+198 GANPTDMA

-220 SLVMISTKDG
+220 SLVQISTKDG
-230 KISKSIKTTE
+230 KISKSIKTTK

-245 ETSPYIADIELNDGK
+245 ETSPYVADIELNDGK

-269 MDPTTWAT
+269 MDPATWAT
-277 TYPEGLLAIYDAST
+277 TYPAGLLAIYDAST
-291 GALKDTVQ
+291 GDLKDTVQ

-307 MTFFDGNLYVASQG
+307 MTFFDGSIYVASQG

-341 LAEKKS
+341 LSEKKS

-352 GKTLGGGIYAFVA
+352 GKTLGGGIYAFAA
-365 EDGIAYAAVYKAYGN
+365 EDGIAYAAIYKSYGD

-433 TAVESVEGALA
+433 SAVESVEGALA

>member
-21 LVACGDDSSSTVL
+21 LVACGDDSSSSAL
-34 VVGGDDTE
+34 AAGDDTE

-56 KAESSSSVAKD
+56 KAESSSSVAK
-67 ASSSSAA
+67 
-74 KDESSSSV
+74 
-82 AKDESSSSAAKD
+82 
-94 ESSSSVAE
+94 E
-102 ESSSSAED
+102 ESSSSAEE

-119 VTAAVFGSD
+119 VTAVVFGSD
-128 YTTGELRWV
+128 YKTGELRWV
-137 INGNKLSEKS
+137 INGKKLSEKS
-147 VAFFQ
+147 IAFIQ

-165 LERMKADNITKLN
+165 LERMGADNITKLN
-178 SKELEEKGA
+178 PKELEEKV
-187 EAVVWQISLDD
+187 EKAVVWQIPLDD
-198 NANPTDMV
+198 GANPTDV
-206 FSGENAWVALQNAD
+206 AFSGENAWVALQNAD
-220 SLVMISTKDG
+220 SLVRISTKDG
-230 KISKSIKTTE
+230 KISKSIKTTD

-245 ETSPYIADIELNDGK
+245 ETSPYVADIELNDGK
-260 LYVLMQRYT
+260 LYVLMQRY
-269 MDPTTWAT
+269 MLDPATWAT
-277 TYPEGLLAIYDAST
+277 TYPKGLLAIYDAST
-291 GALKDTVQ
+291 GDLKDTVQ

-307 MTFFDGNLYVASQG
+307 MTFFDGSLYVASQG

-347 ELVVS
+347 ELIVS
-352 GKTLGGGIYAFVA
+352 GKTLGGGIYAFAA
-365 EDGIAYAAVYKAYGN
+365 EHGIAYAAIYKSYGD
-380 VPLAKVD
+380 VPLAKID
-387 LAAKKASTVEGI
+387 LAAKTASTVEGI

-418 SYGAEKI
+418 SSGAEKV

-433 TAVESVEGALA
+433 SAVETVEGALA

>member
-21 LVACGDDSSSTVL
+21 LVACGDDSSSSAL
-34 VVGGDDTE
+34 AAGDDTE

-67 ASSSSAA
+67 
-74 KDESSSSV
+74 ECSSSV
-82 AKDESSSSAAKD
+82 AKDESSSSVAK
-94 ESSSSVAE
+94 E
-102 ESSSSAED
+102 ESSSSAEE

-128 YTTGELRWV
+128 YKTGELRWV
-137 INGNKLSEKS
+137 INGKKISEKS

-165 LERMKADNITKLN
+165 LERMGADNITKLN
-178 SKELEEKGA
+178 PKELEEKV
-187 EAVVWQISLDD
+187 EKAVVWQIPLDD
-198 NANPTDMV
+198 GANPTDIA
-206 FSGENAWVALQNAD
+206 FSGENAWIALQNAD
-220 SLVMISTKDG
+220 SLVRISTKDG
-230 KISKSIKTTE
+230 KISKSIKTTD

-245 ETSPYIADIELNDGK
+245 ETSPYVADIELNDGK
-260 LYVLMQRYT
+260 LYVLMQRY
-269 MDPTTWAT
+269 MLDPATWAT
-277 TYPEGLLAIYDAST
+277 TYPKGLLAIYDAST
-291 GALKDTVQ
+291 GDLKDTVQ

-307 MTFFDGNLYVASQG
+307 MTFFDGSLYVASQG

-347 ELVVS
+347 ELIVS
-352 GKTLGGGIYAFVA
+352 GKTLGGGIYAFAA
-365 EDGIAYAAVYKAYGN
+365 EHGIAYAAIYKSYGD
-380 VPLAKVD
+380 VPLAKID
-387 LAAKKASTVEGI
+387 LAAKTASTVEGI

-418 SYGAEKI
+418 SFGAEKV

-433 TAVESVEGALA
+433 SAVETVEGALA

>member
-21 LVACGDDSSSTVL
+21 LVACGDDSSSSAL
-34 VVGGDDTE
+34 AAGDDTE

-67 ASSSSAA
+67 
-74 KDESSSSV
+74 ECSSSV
-82 AKDESSSSAAKD
+82 AKDESSSSVAK
-94 ESSSSVAE
+94 E
-102 ESSSSAED
+102 ESSSSAEE

-119 VTAAVFGSD
+119 VTAVVFGSD
-128 YTTGELRWV
+128 YKTGELRWV
-137 INGNKLSEKS
+137 INGKKLSEKS
-147 VAFFQ
+147 IAFIQ

-165 LERMKADNITKLN
+165 LERMGADNITKLN
-178 SKELEEKGA
+178 PKELEEKV
-187 EAVVWQISLDD
+187 EKAVVWQIPLDD
-198 NANPTDMV
+198 GANPTDV
-206 FSGENAWVALQNAD
+206 AFSGENAWVALQNAD
-220 SLVMISTKDG
+220 SLVRISTKDG
-230 KISKSIKTTE
+230 KISKSIKTTD

-245 ETSPYIADIELNDGK
+245 ETSPYVADIELNDGK
-260 LYVLMQRYT
+260 LYVLMQRY
-269 MDPTTWAT
+269 MLDPATWAT
-277 TYPEGLLAIYDAST
+277 TYPKGLLAIYDAST
-291 GALKDTVQ
+291 GDLKDTVQ

-307 MTFFDGNLYVASQG
+307 MTFFDGSLYVASQG

-347 ELVVS
+347 ELIVS
-352 GKTLGGGIYAFVA
+352 GKTLGGGIYAFAA
-365 EDGIAYAAVYKAYGN
+365 EHGIAYAAIYKSYGD
-380 VPLAKVD
+380 VPLAKID
-387 LAAKKASTVEGI
+387 LAAKTASTVEGI

-418 SYGAEKI
+418 SFGAEKV

-433 TAVESVEGALA
+433 SAVETVEGALA

>member
-21 LVACGDDSSSTVL
+21 LVACGDDSSSSAL
-34 VVGGDDTE
+34 AAGDDTE

-67 ASSSSAA
+67 
-74 KDESSSSV
+74 ECSSSV
-82 AKDESSSSAAKD
+82 AKDESSSSVAK
-94 ESSSSVAE
+94 E
-102 ESSSSAED
+102 ESSSSAEE

-128 YTTGELRWV
+128 YKTGELRWV
-137 INGNKLSEKS
+137 INGKKISEKS

-165 LERMKADNITKLN
+165 LERMGADNITKLN
-178 SKELEEKGA
+178 PKELEEKV
-187 EAVVWQISLDD
+187 EKAVVWQIPLDD
-198 NANPTDMV
+198 GANPTDV
-206 FSGENAWVALQNAD
+206 AFSGENAWVALQNAD
-220 SLVMISTKDG
+220 SLVRISTKDG
-230 KISKSIKTTE
+230 KISKSIKTTD

-245 ETSPYIADIELNDGK
+245 ETSPYVADIELNDGK
-260 LYVLMQRYT
+260 LYVLMQRY
-269 MDPTTWAT
+269 MLDPATWAT
-277 TYPEGLLAIYDAST
+277 TYPKGLLAIYDAST
-291 GALKDTVQ
+291 GDLKDTVQ

-307 MTFFDGNLYVASQG
+307 MTFFDGSLYVASQG

-347 ELVVS
+347 ELIVS
-352 GKTLGGGIYAFVA
+352 GKTLGGGIYAFAA
-365 EDGIAYAAVYKAYGN
+365 EHGIAYAAIYKSYGD
-380 VPLAKVD
+380 VPLAKID
-387 LAAKKASTVEGI
+387 LAAKTASTVEGI

-418 SYGAEKI
+418 SSGAEKV

-433 TAVESVEGALA
+433 SAVETVEGALA

>member
-21 LVACGDDSSSTVL
+21 LVACGDDSSSSAL
-34 VVGGDDTE
+34 AAGDETE
-42 LSSSSNDDASSSSV
+42 LSSSSNDDVSSSSV
-56 KAESSSSVAKD
+56 KAESSSSVAK
-67 ASSSSAA
+67 
-74 KDESSSSV
+74 
-82 AKDESSSSAAKD
+82 
-94 ESSSSVAE
+94 E
-102 ESSSSAED
+102 ESSSSAEE

-119 VTAAVFGSD
+119 VTAVVFGSD
-128 YTTGELRWV
+128 YKTGELRWV
-137 INGNKLSEKS
+137 INGKKLSEKS
-147 VAFFQ
+147 IAFIQ

-165 LERMKADNITKLN
+165 LERMGADNITKLN
-178 SKELEEKGA
+178 PKELEEKV
-187 EAVVWQISLDD
+187 EKAVVWQIPLDD
-198 NANPTDMV
+198 GANPTDV
-206 FSGENAWVALQNAD
+206 AFSGENAWVALQNAD
-220 SLVMISTKDG
+220 SLVRISTKDG
-230 KISKSIKTTE
+230 KISKSIKTTD

-245 ETSPYIADIELNDGK
+245 ETSPYVADIELNDGK

-269 MDPTTWAT
+269 LDPATWAT
-277 TYPEGLLAIYDAST
+277 TYPKGLLAIYDAST
-291 GALKDTVQ
+291 GDLKDTVQ

-307 MTFFDGNLYVASQG
+307 MTFFDGSLYVASQG

-347 ELVVS
+347 ELIVS
-352 GKTLGGGIYAFVA
+352 GKTLGGGIYAFAA
-365 EDGIAYAAVYKAYGN
+365 EHGIAYAAIYKSYGD
-380 VPLAKVD
+380 VPLAKID
-387 LAAKKASTVEGI
+387 LAAKTASTVEGI

-418 SYGAEKI
+418 SSGAEKV

-433 TAVESVEGALA
+433 SAVETVEGALA

>member
-21 LVACGDDSSSTVL
+21 LVACGDDSSSSALAV
-34 VVGGDDTE
+34 GDDTE
-42 LSSSSNDDASSSSV
+42 LSSSSNDDVSSSSV
-56 KAESSSSVAKD
+56 KAESSSSVAK
-67 ASSSSAA
+67 
-74 KDESSSSV
+74 
-82 AKDESSSSAAKD
+82 
-94 ESSSSVAE
+94 E
-102 ESSSSAED
+102 ESSSSAEE

-119 VTAAVFGSD
+119 VTAAVFGTD

-137 INGNKLSEKS
+137 INGKKISEKS

-165 LERMKADNITKLN
+165 LERMGADNITKLN
-178 SKELEEKGA
+178 PKELEEKV
-187 EAVVWQISLDD
+187 EKAVVWQIPLDD
-198 NANPTDMV
+198 GANPTDV
-206 FSGENAWVALQNAD
+206 AFSGENAWIALQNAD
-220 SLVMISTKDG
+220 SLVRISTKDG
-230 KISKSIKTTE
+230 KISKSIKTTD

-245 ETSPYIADIELNDGK
+245 ETSPYVADIELNDGK
-260 LYVLMQRYT
+260 LYVLMQRY
-269 MDPTTWAT
+269 MLDPATWAT
-277 TYPEGLLAIYDAST
+277 TYPKGLLAIYDAST
-291 GALKDTVQ
+291 GDLKDTVQ

-307 MTFFDGNLYVASQG
+307 MTFFDGSLYVASQG

-347 ELVVS
+347 ELIVS
-352 GKTLGGGIYAFVA
+352 GKTLGGGIYAFAA
-365 EDGIAYAAVYKAYGN
+365 EHGIAYAAIYKSYGD
-380 VPLAKVD
+380 VPLAKID
-387 LAAKKASTVEGI
+387 LAAKTASTVEGI

-418 SYGAEKI
+418 SFGAEKV

-433 TAVESVEGALA
+433 SAVETVEGALA

>member
-21 LVACGDDSSSTVL
+21 LVACGDDSSSSAL
-34 VVGGDDTE
+34 AAGDDTE

-56 KAESSSSVAKD
+56 KAESSSSVAK
-67 ASSSSAA
+67 
-74 KDESSSSV
+74 
-82 AKDESSSSAAKD
+82 
-94 ESSSSVAE
+94 E
-102 ESSSSAED
+102 ESSSSAEEVSSSSAEE

-119 VTAAVFGSD
+119 VTAVVFGSD
-128 YTTGELRWV
+128 YKTGELRWV
-137 INGNKLSEKS
+137 INGKKISEKS

-165 LERMKADNITKLN
+165 LERMGADNITKLN
-178 SKELEEKGA
+178 PKELEEKV
-187 EAVVWQISLDD
+187 EKAVVWQIPLDD
-198 NANPTDMV
+198 GANPTDV
-206 FSGENAWVALQNAD
+206 AFSGENAWVALQNAD
-220 SLVMISTKDG
+220 SLVRISTKDG
-230 KISKSIKTTE
+230 KISKSIKTTD

-245 ETSPYIADIELNDGK
+245 ETSPYVADIELNDGK
-260 LYVLMQRYT
+260 LYVLMQRY
-269 MDPTTWAT
+269 MLDPATWAT
-277 TYPEGLLAIYDAST
+277 TYPKGLLAIYDAST
-291 GALKDTVQ
+291 GDLKDTVQ

-307 MTFFDGNLYVASQG
+307 MTFFDGSLYVASQG

-347 ELVVS
+347 ELIVS
-352 GKTLGGGIYAFVA
+352 GKTLGGGIYAFAA
-365 EDGIAYAAVYKAYGN
+365 EHGIAYAAIYKSYGD
-380 VPLAKVD
+380 VPLAKID
-387 LAAKKASTVEGI
+387 LAAKTASTVEGI

-418 SYGAEKI
+418 SFGAEKV

-433 TAVESVEGALA
+433 SAVETVEGALA

>member
-1 MKQMK
+1 
-6 NKLIAGAALASLAFG
+6 
-21 LVACGDDSSSTVL
+21 VL
-34 VVGGDDTE
+34 VVGDDAE

-56 KAESSSSVAKD
+56 KAESSSS
-67 ASSSSAA
+67 A

-82 AKDESSSSAAKD
+82 
-94 ESSSSVAE
+94 E
-102 ESSSSAED
+102 E
-110 VSSSSAEDV
+110 VSSSSAGDV

-137 INGNKLSEKS
+137 INGKKISEKS
-147 VAFFQ
+147 IAFFQ

-198 NANPTDMV
+198 NANPVDLA
-206 FSGENAWVALQNAD
+206 FDGENAWVALQNAD
-220 SLVMISTKDG
+220 SLVKISTKDG
-230 KISKSIKTTE
+230 KISKSIKTTD

-245 ETSPYIADIELNDGK
+245 EASPYVADIELNGGK

-269 MDPTTWAT
+269 SDPATWVT
-277 TYPEGLLAIYDAST
+277 TYPQGLLAIYDAST
-291 GALKDTVQ
+291 GDLKDTVQ

-307 MTFFDGNLYVASQG
+307 MTFFDGSLYVASQG

-341 LAEKKS
+341 IAEKKS

-352 GKTLGGGIYAFVA
+352 GKTLGGGIYSFAA
-365 EDGIAYAAVYKAYGN
+365 EDGIAYAAIYKAYGD
-380 VPLAKVD
+380 VPLAKID

-399 ADAEGSLA
+399 VDAEGSLA

-418 SYGAEKI
+418 SYANEKV

-433 TAVESVEGALA
+433 SAVESVEGALA

>member
-21 LVACGDDSSSTVL
+21 LVACGDDSSSSALAV
-34 VVGGDDTE
+34 GDDTE

-56 KAESSSSVAKD
+56 KAESSSSVAK
-67 ASSSSAA
+67 
-74 KDESSSSV
+74 
-82 AKDESSSSAAKD
+82 
-94 ESSSSVAE
+94 E
-102 ESSSSAED
+102 ESSSSAEE

-119 VTAAVFGSD
+119 VTAAVFGTD

-137 INGNKLSEKS
+137 INGKKLSEKS
-147 VAFFQ
+147 IAFIQ

-165 LERMKADNITKLN
+165 LERMGADNITKLN
-178 SKELEEKGA
+178 PKELEEKV
-187 EAVVWQISLDD
+187 EKAVVWQIPLDD
-198 NANPTDMV
+198 GANPTDV
-206 FSGENAWVALQNAD
+206 AFSGENAWVALQNAD
-220 SLVMISTKDG
+220 SLVRISTKDG
-230 KISKSIKTTE
+230 KISKSIKTTD

-245 ETSPYIADIELNDGK
+245 ETSPYVADIELNDGK
-260 LYVLMQRYT
+260 LYVLMQRY
-269 MDPTTWAT
+269 MLDPATWAT
-277 TYPEGLLAIYDAST
+277 TYPKGLLAIYDAST
-291 GALKDTVQ
+291 GDLKDTVQ

-307 MTFFDGNLYVASQG
+307 MTFFDGSLYVASQG

-347 ELVVS
+347 ELIVS
-352 GKTLGGGIYAFVA
+352 GKTLGGGIYAFAA
-365 EDGIAYAAVYKAYGN
+365 EHGIAYAAIYKSYGD
-380 VPLAKVD
+380 VPLAKID
-387 LAAKKASTVEGI
+387 LAAKTASTVEGI

-418 SYGAEKI
+418 SFGAEKV

-433 TAVESVEGALA
+433 SAVETVEGALA

>member
-21 LVACGDDSSSTVL
+21 LVACGDDSSSSALAV
-34 VVGGDDTE
+34 GDDTE
-42 LSSSSNDDASSSSV
+42 LSSSSNDDVSSSSV
-56 KAESSSSVAKD
+56 KAESSSSVAK
-67 ASSSSAA
+67 
-74 KDESSSSV
+74 
-82 AKDESSSSAAKD
+82 
-94 ESSSSVAE
+94 E
-102 ESSSSAED
+102 ESSSSAEE

-119 VTAAVFGSD
+119 VTAAVFGTD

-137 INGNKLSEKS
+137 INGKKISEKS

-165 LERMKADNITKLN
+165 LERMGADNITKLN
-178 SKELEEKGA
+178 PKELEEKV
-187 EAVVWQISLDD
+187 EKAVVWQIPLDD
-198 NANPTDMV
+198 GANPTDV
-206 FSGENAWVALQNAD
+206 AFSGENAWVALQNAD
-220 SLVMISTKDG
+220 SLVRISTKDG
-230 KISKSIKTTE
+230 KISKSIKTTD

-245 ETSPYIADIELNDGK
+245 ETSPYVADIELNDGK
-260 LYVLMQRYT
+260 LYVLMQRY
-269 MDPTTWAT
+269 MLDPATWAT
-277 TYPEGLLAIYDAST
+277 TYPKGLLAIYDAST
-291 GALKDTVQ
+291 GDLKDTVQ

-307 MTFFDGNLYVASQG
+307 MTFFDGSLYVASQG

-347 ELVVS
+347 ELIVS
-352 GKTLGGGIYAFVA
+352 GKTLGGGIYAFAA
-365 EDGIAYAAVYKAYGN
+365 EHGIAYAAIYKSYGD
-380 VPLAKVD
+380 VPLAKID
-387 LAAKKASTVEGI
+387 LAAKTASTVEGI

-407 VKGGVVYVGDR
+407 VKGGVVYVGDG
-418 SYGAEKI
+418 SFGAEKV

-433 TAVESVEGALA
+433 SAVETVEGALA